1 MAKHLNSVTDNR
13 LADGNSAVS
22 ARVTIRDVASAAGV
36 SISTVSLYTQG
47 RTGVSETTAARIAQ
61 AIQQLGYVPR
71 QGTQQRFNGA
81 NANKGKERKGT
92 KLFALLLEEMSLS
105 AFPETLYGAI
115 IKAMETEATRQG
127 YNMILSV
134 IAQEGVPQIVTE
146 GQVDGV
152 VILGGCPLNDQVA
165 RQLAAHQIPLLLL
178 DNYVVGA
185 AIDAI
190 VPDNEW
196 GGYQAIQH
204 LVGLGHRRIAIIEGP
219 AKYKTLTDRLWGAL
233 RAAHDLAI
241 EIPRAYRPAPQSS
254 GQPLKG
260 YCETKTLLA
269 LSKPPTAIFAIS
281 DKSAFGAMEAIREA
295 GLRVPQDISLIGFDN
310 EVRAEHTSPPLT
322 TLHLPKRQMGAL
334 AMQRLLGR
342 IHDPLLPPVR
352 TCLPVNLVVRDST
365 TVLAENRL

>member
-1 MAKHLNSVTDNR
+1 MTNRLNSSEHLQRETTQR
-13 LADGNSAVS
+13 A
-22 ARVTIRDVASAAGV
+22 TIRDVASAAGV

-47 RTGVSETTAARIAQ
+47 RTGVSEATAARVAK
-61 AIQQLGYVPR
+61 AIQELGYVPR
-71 QGTQQRFNGA
+71 QSSQQRQEFSQLNG
-81 NANKGKERKGT
+81 RKSNGRSRT

-115 IKAMETEATRQG
+115 IKAMETEAKQHG

-134 IAQEGVPQIVTE
+134 IEQEGVPQLVAD
-146 GQVDGV
+146 GQIDGV

-165 RQLAAHQIPLLLL
+165 LQLQQHQTPLMLL

-204 LVGLGHRRIAIIEGP
+204 LAELGHRRIAIIEGP

-241 EIPRAYRPAPQSS
+241 EITDDYRPTPQSS

-260 YCETKTLLA
+260 YRETQSLLA
-269 LSKPPTAIFAIS
+269 LPKPPTAIFAIS

-295 GLRVPQDISLIGFDN
+295 GLRIPQDISLIGFDN
-310 EVRAEHTSPPLT
+310 EVRAEHTTPPLT
-322 TLHLPKRQMGAL
+322 TLHLPKRQMGVL
-334 AMQRLLGR
+334 AIERLLQR
-342 IHDPLLPPVR
+342 IHDPTLPPVR
-352 TCLPVNLVVRDST
+352 TCLPTSLMIREST
-365 TVLAENRL
+365 TALTIN